1 MSFGLSHCEEVNYM
15 DITIYSTTTCPYCK
29 MLKNYLEE
37 KGFNFKEKL
46 VDQDDTAREEM
57 VNISGGFLGVPYTLI
72 KKDGK
77 EEKIVGFDK
86 GKINSIIGIS

>member
-1 MSFGLSHCEEVNYM
+1 M

-29 MLKNYLEE
+29 MLKDYLSE
-37 KGFNFKEKL
+37 KGIGFSEKL
-46 VDQDDTAREEM
+46 VDQDDAAKEEM

-77 EEKIVGFDK
+77 EEKVIGFDK
-86 GKINSIIGIS
+86 GKINDILGLN